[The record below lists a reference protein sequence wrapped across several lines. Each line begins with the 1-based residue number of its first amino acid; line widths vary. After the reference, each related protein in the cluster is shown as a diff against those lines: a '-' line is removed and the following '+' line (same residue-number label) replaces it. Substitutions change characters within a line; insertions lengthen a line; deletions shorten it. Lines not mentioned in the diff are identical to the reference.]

1 MTSFTVDASVHINA
15 LNPAEPDSA
24 ESQGFLDFLRRGNM
38 SQVCPTLLIAEVSG
52 ALARAF
58 DDHEESLAFAL
69 AIRNLPNVSLIPL
82 DELLAVSAAEL
93 AARYR
98 LRGADAV
105 YAAVAQ
111 RHQTVLVTNDRQ
123 QLERLAIVLPVM
135 PPAQALSEYKE

>member
-15 LNPAEPDSA
+15 LNPAEPGNA
-24 ESQGFLDFLRRGNM
+24 ESQGFLNFLRRGNM
-38 SQVCPTLLIAEVSG
+38 PQLCPTLLIAEVAG

-58 DDHEESLAFAL
+58 DDHEESLTFAL

-82 DELLAVSAAEL
+82 DESLAVSAAGL

-111 RHQTVLVTNDRQ
+111 RHQAVLVTNDRQ

>member
-15 LNPAEPDSA
+15 LNPAEPGSA

-38 SQVCPTLLIAEVSG
+38 SQVCPTLLIAEVAG